1 MKKYLLLIFMLV
13 SVNSFAE
20 QAILMTRSP
29 DKADIAFDYSK
40 HLLTEYGYTIA
51 HVQTCDDGMGT
62 FGYHSDFYRVIFFG
76 KLDEVQKISKNHIE
90 LVPFLP
96 LKLAIFAEKNETI
109 ITALN
114 PMNLEKFTDDPEV
127 KVQLSRWKNDI
138 QSILK
143 ELSEE

>member
-1 MKKYLLLIFMLV
+1 MKKIISLILLLLSF
-13 SVNSFAE
+13 NSFAE
-20 QAILMTRSP
+20 QPILMTRSP
-29 DKADIAFDYSK
+29 DKAEVAFDYSK

-51 HVQTCDDGMGT
+51 HVQTCDDGMGS

-76 KLDEVQKISKNHIE
+76 KVNEVQSISKNHIE

-114 PMNLEKFTDDPEV
+114 PMNLEKFTDDPQV
-127 KVQLSRWKNDI
+127 KIQLSRWKNDI
-138 QSILK
+138 QSILN